1 MSDQH
6 TAFDRLQSK
15 VQQYVRAA
23 DQIMLEHM
31 RLTVF
36 EVVVGVLRS
45 KDFRG
50 DIPKAVETACK
61 VCAYLYPLA
70 QPFSTS
76 QHHWHLSCKHLCA
89 CACCSSCCCLH
100 SQHHKQSSLDAC
112 CQGFSAVNKSAIA
125 KASPMNAAHMK
136 LHVLRPASLMR
147 QAATCRL
154 QSASACQYHT

>member
-6 TAFDRLQSK
+6 TTFDRLQSK

-61 VCAYLYPLA
+61 VCAYLTPLA
-70 QPFSTS
+70 RPQGTQ
-76 QHHWHLSCKHLCA
+76 QHYRHLSRKHLCA
-89 CACCSSCCCLH
+89 CACCSTHCCFH
-100 SQHHKQSSLDAC
+100 SSI
-112 CQGFSAVNKSAIA
+112 VNEFYKMHAA
-125 KASPMNAAHMK
+125 KAS
-136 LHVLRPASLMR
+136 
-147 QAATCRL
+147 L
-154 QSASACQYHT
+154 Q

>member
-45 KDFRG
+45 MDFRG
-50 DIPKAVETACK
+50 DIRKAVETACK
-61 VCAYLYPLA
+61 VCAYLTHLARPLGT
-70 QPFSTS
+70 Q
-76 QHHWHLSCKHLCA
+76 QHNWHLSCKHLYA
-89 CACCSSCCCLH
+89 CACCSICCCFHGSIANQLH
-100 SQHHKQSSLDAC
+100 RAH
-112 CQGFSAVNKSAIA
+112 
-125 KASPMNAAHMK
+125 AAE
-136 LHVLRPASLMR
+136 AAR
-147 QAATCRL
+147 Q
-154 QSASACQYHT
+154 

>member
-1 MSDQH
+1 MYVKSPRMSDQH
-6 TAFDRLQSK
+6 TAFVRLQSK

-61 VCAYLYPLA
+61 VCAYLTP
-70 QPFSTS
+70 
-76 QHHWHLSCKHLCA
+76 
-89 CACCSSCCCLH
+89 
-100 SQHHKQSSLDAC
+100 
-112 CQGFSAVNKSAIA
+112 
-125 KASPMNAAHMK
+125 
-136 LHVLRPASLMR
+136 
-147 QAATCRL
+147 
-154 QSASACQYHT
+154 